1 MIDIFSPPSMLDE
14 VLFDITHHRLPGP
27 VSMHSHSCVEIV
39 VVVSG
44 SAVQEVGGIRRK
56 VYGGVT
62 TIINPG
68 CAHMFDEVHDLELY
82 NVSCSANLFEQFGG
96 GMIFLKGR
104 EELFSSRHPFSLFLL
119 PGLVFC
125 DIRHLLELMF
135 EKYAEDESPKRQPL
149 LRSLFSFFLVL
160 LIQSYRPEV
169 NTGRLSI
176 EELAA
181 FLDAEYARAI
191 TLKDL
196 AGKTGMSVNT
206 LLKKFRS
213 RIGASPIQYL
223 LDVRMKHAKEML
235 DDPRF
240 SVKQIAEACGFYDSN
255 YFIKLYRKRFGHS
268 PRARQGRED
277 TSVSVAPATPKI

>member
-104 EELFSSRHPFSLFLL
+104 DERFSSRHPFSLFLL

-169 NTGRLSI
+169 NRGR
-176 EELAA
+176 
-181 FLDAEYARAI
+181 R
-191 TLKDL
+191 
-196 AGKTGMSVNT
+196 
-206 LLKKFRS
+206 
-213 RIGASPIQYL
+213 ASPLHASSGHPADTGSLMISRVPPAMNHTVEITPVMTGTIRNTIMKYTFHQ
-223 LDVRMKHAKEML
+223 VRGHFQKI
-235 DDPRF
+235 F
-240 SVKQIAEACGFYDSN
+240 QISG
-255 YFIKLYRKRFGHS
+255 IRKVPTKL
-268 PRARQGRED
+268 
-277 TSVSVAPATPKI
+277 

>member
-1 MIDIFSPPSMLDE
+1 MVDIFSPPSMLDE
-14 VLFDITHHRLPGP
+14 VLFDITHHRLQQPTP
-27 VSMHSHSCVEIV
+27 MHSHSCVEIV

-44 SAVQEVGGIRRK
+44 NAVQTIGGIRRK
-56 VYGGVT
+56 IYAGVT

-68 CAHMFDEVHDLELY
+68 CTHMFDEVNALELY

-96 GMIFLKGR
+96 RMIFLKGR
-104 EELFSSRHPFSLFLL
+104 EELFSNRQPFSLFLL

-135 EKYAEDESPKRQPL
+135 EKYTAEDNPKKQPL
-149 LRSLFSFFLVL
+149 LRSLFSFLLVL

-169 NTGRLSI
+169 NTGRFSI

-181 FLDAEYARAI
+181 FLDAEYARGI
-191 TLKDL
+191 TLKEL
-196 AGKTGMSVNT
+196 ADKTGMSVNT
-206 LLKKFRS
+206 LLKKFRT
-213 RIGASPIQYL
+213 RLGTTPIQYL

-240 SVKQIAEACGFYDSN
+240 SIKQIAEACGFYDSN
-255 YFIKLYRKRFGHS
+255 YFIKQYRKRFGHS
-268 PRARQGRED
+268 PGAHQCRG
-277 TSVSVAPATPKI
+277 VLPATLSQ